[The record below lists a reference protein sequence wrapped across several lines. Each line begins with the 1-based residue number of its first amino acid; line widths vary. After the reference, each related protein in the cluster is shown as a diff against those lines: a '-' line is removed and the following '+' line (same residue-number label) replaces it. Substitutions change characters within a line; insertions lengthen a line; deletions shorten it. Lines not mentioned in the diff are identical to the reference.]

1 MRSLDSTREAE
12 VVHALR
18 ALHDA
23 EAQVETPPHVEAAV
37 MAAWDADA
45 ARTSSAVSRPWLRTA
60 AALAAGL
67 VLAAS
72 LSLLGSRLAATLAT
86 TAPAASPGT
95 VLLVGE
101 PILAGEHV
109 RIVRMRLPTST
120 LTALGVRS
128 AAGDLAEAVDV
139 DVIVGED
146 GVARAIRFGM

>member
-1 MRSLDSTREAE
+1 MKSLDSTREAE

-18 ALHDA
+18 ALRDA
-23 EAQVETPPHVEAAV
+23 EARIDTPPSVEAAV
-37 MAAWDADA
+37 MAAWDAQMVRTVVPMSHRWRA
-45 ARTSSAVSRPWLRTA
+45 AGAV
-60 AALAAGL
+60 AAGL

-72 LSLLGSRLAATLAT
+72 LSLLGSRLAATLTT
-86 TAPAASPGT
+86 TAPTASMGT

-101 PILAGEHV
+101 PILAGELV

-120 LTALGVRS
+120 LAALGVRS
-128 AAGDLAEAVDV
+128 AAGDLAESVDV

>member
-18 ALHDA
+18 ALRDA
-23 EAQVETPPHVEAAV
+23 EAQIDTPPYIEAAV
-37 MAAWDADA
+37 LAAWDAQTIRTVVPMSRRWRA
-45 ARTSSAVSRPWLRTA
+45 AGAI
-60 AALAAGL
+60 AAGL
-67 VLAAS
+67 VLAVS

-86 TAPAASPGT
+86 TPSAGT

-101 PILAGEHV
+101 PILAGEPV

-139 DVIVGED
+139 DVVVGED